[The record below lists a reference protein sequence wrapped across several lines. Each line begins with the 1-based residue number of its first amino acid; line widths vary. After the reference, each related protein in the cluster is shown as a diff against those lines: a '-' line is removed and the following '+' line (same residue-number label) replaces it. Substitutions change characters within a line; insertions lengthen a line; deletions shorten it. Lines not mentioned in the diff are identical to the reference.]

1 MGKIIKKVFII
12 VFFMSISIFFMI
24 NNKVYAG
31 NLTNMTRIYFYSE
44 ITKDVGAGDCI
55 LLENYDQNGTKHY
68 GLIDAGNKRDEN
80 GKVVTSVKNFLK
92 KHGVTKLE
100 FFMITHN
107 HTDHHGDALDVIDNF
122 QIDKIFMNIYD
133 KKFSSNQ
140 EDPSIYEN
148 IIKKAIAKNIKVV
161 GVSYGAI
168 KSTTISPS
176 LTNSFIQS
184 TANAKESNFIEFNNT
199 TTKNISFGSA
209 KIQIFNW
216 ELFDKNGNQIYVRK
230 IGNKWEYKTTKETIS
245 TRETITNENNNSLGL
260 LLTQGNKKAF
270 FAGDINNSEKKAAT
284 STSPERLG
292 DEDRIKNAIGK
303 IDLLKLGHHG
313 NTQSSTQGFIN
324 VLNPKYAVISNE
336 MGRAHKDIT
345 DWLKKAEVNYIYT
358 TQDKYEISA
367 TLTNSKV
374 FFGLGTD
381 QTINKINNEWKYIPK
396 GAKYKNLDT
405 NPDTNPNPNYYDI
418 VYLHKTK
425 DPIEVQSWDEL
436 KTAIINNRNN
446 EARIDDNG
454 KKYYAYE
461 LVVNL
466 RNGGNWTANSKIT
479 IERNQ
484 KVVLTSS
491 ENVTIKR
498 GTKLNNDP
506 LFLVN
511 GNLSLGTDG
520 MKGTITLDGNK
531 SNVTSSATL
540 IKVDLGDLSLY
551 NNVKLC
557 NNFNKATTL
566 TKKLGSVDYY
576 VAFGSAIF
584 ARNGNIYMYGGE
596 ISNNS
601 QKIAY
606 ELELPMQSS
615 RNYYLSTMGAGIY
628 LESASTLNMNGGS
641 IINNKASN
649 NSIVKTNS
657 KYTNL
662 SGDVKQ
668 QCLGVGIYAD
678 RSSEVNLE
686 NGKIQNNKADN
697 NSVIQLTTPTV
708 SGKTTTIRKTD
719 NSIYGV
725 GVYTGLAY
733 LTMGDK
739 FEISGNF
746 ATKGSNI
753 SLQKN
758 TKIQSSAIA
767 SVIGLQGCADGSVWT
782 INGGKISGGIID
794 GGQPNSNLKI
804 SKQGAIGS
812 SGTSSVFTINT
823 GGGLQIGYG
832 SKATINNLTISDCNS
847 SDRGGAIYVTSS
859 NATISKSNITNNHA
873 IHGGG
878 MFIANETSK
887 VNIVDSSFNKN
898 TATTASGGGIYTYGK
913 LTIKGNTV
921 ISGNVAGYAGGGIC
935 INAVGEVIFNGGK
948 IIGNSAGTT
957 GGGVQAN
964 GKITINGGNISGNSA
979 DTLGGGIRYFSDTLI
994 KNGGT
999 ISNNK
1004 VDGKI
1009 SNIYPINKK
1018 IVDDSENQNAD
1029 QEPVNQNTDQEPV
1042 NQNTDQEPVN
1052 QNTDQEP
1059 VNQNTD
1065 QEPVNQ
1071 NTDQEPVNQNT
1082 DQEPVNQNTD
1092 QEPVNQNTDQ
1102 EPVNQNTDQEP
1113 ENQNT
1118 DQEPVNQNT
1127 DQEPVNQNTDQEP
1140 VNQNTD
1146 QEPVNQYTSFNLLDY
1161 KIEGIVPTYY
1171 TGKNVELN
1179 ISITMGNTKLI
1190 KNVHYKLTYYNN
1202 KNIGEATV
1210 RIDGIGDFKG
1220 KIIKTFKI
1228 IRKPNIDENKEY
1240 FITSVYLKGRA
1251 IDAKNGNLKADNS
1264 TVINTLNCS
1273 DSQKFKFIKNN
1284 DESYYIQNMEM
1295 QNSLKEYSAP
1305 KNSTIT
1311 LNVNNVSTNT
1321 KEDLGQK
1328 WYIGQ
1333 NSDNTISFYTSD
1345 GLVIDLTG
1353 DKNNSNIKTNNDNNN
1368 SSQKFNLK
1376 SSSEISSINID
1387 TNKYYYILS
1396 SINTKK
1402 AIDVYGG
1409 RTDNFTNVDIYDLNK
1424 TNAQKF
1430 RFEKNSDGSYTILNK
1445 ASNKA
1450 LDVYANKTANMTN
1463 VDIYTSNKTNAQK
1476 WFILK
1481 NSDGTITF
1489 LGAESGKALDLYAAN
1504 VKNFNNIEIWD
1515 WNQTNAQKWK
1525 LMQE

>member
-31 NLTNMTRIYFYSE
+31 NLTNITRIYFYSE
-44 ITKDVGAGDCI
+44 VTKDVGAGDCI
-55 LLENYDQNGTKHY
+55 LLENYDQNGVKHY

-100 FFMITHN
+100 FFMVTHN

-122 QIDKIFMNIYD
+122 QIDKIFINAYD
-133 KKFSSNQ
+133 KKFSTNQ
-140 EDPSIYEN
+140 EDSTIYEN

-184 TANAKESNFIEFNNT
+184 TANAKESNFIEFNNN

-216 ELFDKNGNQIYVRK
+216 ELFDKNGNQIYVK
-230 IGNKWEYKTTKETIS
+230 KTANKWEYKTEKGSTS

-270 FAGDINNSEKKAAT
+270 FAGDINNNDKKAAT

-345 DWLKKAEVNYIYT
+345 DWLKKDDVNYIYT
-358 TQDKYEISA
+358 TQDKYEVAA
-367 TLTNSKV
+367 TLTNNIV
-374 FFGLGTD
+374 FFGLGTE

-396 GAKYKNLDT
+396 GTKYKNLET
-405 NPDTNPNPNYYDI
+405 NYYDI
-418 VYLHKTK
+418 EYKQKKVNVK
-425 DPIEVQSWDEL
+425 SWDDL
-436 KTAIINNRNN
+436 KTAINNNRNN
-446 EARIDDNG
+446 EVSIDDN
-454 KKYYAYE
+454 KKTYTVYE

-466 RNGGNWTANSKIT
+466 QNGGNWTANSKIN

-498 GTKLNNDP
+498 GSTLNNAP

-531 SNVTSSATL
+531 SNVTASATL
-540 IKVDLGDLSLY
+540 INVDLGDLSLY

-566 TKKLGSVDYY
+566 TKKLGAVDYY

-584 ARNGNIYMYGGE
+584 ARNSNIYMYGGE

-615 RNYYLSTMGAGIY
+615 RNYYLSTMGAGVY
-628 LESASTLNMNGGS
+628 LESASIFNMNGGS
-641 IINNKASN
+641 IINNKAAN
-649 NSIVKTNS
+649 NSVVKTNS

-662 SGDVKQ
+662 TGDVKQ
-668 QCLGVGIYAD
+668 QCLGVGVYAD
-678 RSSEVNLE
+678 RSSEVNLK

-697 NSVIQLTTPTV
+697 NSVIQLITPTV
-708 SGKTTTIRKTD
+708 SGKTTTIKKID
-719 NSIYGV
+719 NSIYGA

-733 LTMGDK
+733 LTMGNN
-739 FEISGNF
+739 FVISGNS

-758 TKIQSSAIA
+758 TKIQSSATACI
-767 SVIGLQGCADGSVWT
+767 IGLQGCADGSVWT
-782 INGGKISGGIID
+782 IDGGTISGGTID
-794 GGQPNSNLKI
+794 GGKPNSYLNTSNK
-804 SKQGAIGS
+804 GAIGS
-812 SGTSSVFTINT
+812 NGTSSIFTINT
-823 GGGLQIGYG
+823 GGGIQIGYG
-832 SKATINNLTISDCNS
+832 SKATINKLTISNCNS
-847 SDRGGAIYVTSS
+847 SDRGGGIYVTSS
-859 NATISKSNITNNHA
+859 TATISNSSIINNHA

-878 MFIANETSK
+878 MFIANDTSK
-887 VNIVDSSFNKN
+887 VNIVDSTFSNN
-898 TATTASGGGIYTYGK
+898 QATASGGGIYTYGK
-913 LTIKGNTV
+913 ITIKSSDKKNTI
-921 ISGNVAGYAGGGIC
+921 ISNNKAKYAGGGIC
-935 INAVGEVIFNGGK
+935 INAVGEVILNSGDITKNFAENTGGGIQANGKLTINGGK
-948 IIGNSAGTT
+948 ISENSAG
-957 GGGVQAN
+957 
-964 GKITINGGNISGNSA
+964 
-979 DTLGGGIRYFSDTLI
+979 TLGGGIRYFSGTLI

-999 ISNNK
+999 ISNNT
-1004 VDGKI
+1004 VNNEI

-1018 IVDDSENQNAD
+1018 IVDDSENQNTE

-1042 NQNTDQEPVN
+1042 NQNTDQQPVNQNTDQESVNQNTDQESGNQNTEQELGN

-1065 QEPVNQ
+1065 QELGNQNTEQELGNQ

-1082 DQEPVNQNTD
+1082 DQESGNQNTE
-1092 QEPVNQNTDQ
+1092 QEPVNQN
-1102 EPVNQNTDQEP
+1102 PNQEP
-1113 ENQNT
+1113 E
-1118 DQEPVNQNT
+1118 
-1127 DQEPVNQNTDQEP
+1127 
-1140 VNQNTD
+1140 
-1146 QEPVNQYTSFNLLDY
+1146 NQYTSFNLLDY

-1179 ISITMGNTKLI
+1179 ISITKENIKLI
-1190 KNVHYKLTYYNN
+1190 KDVNYKLTYNNN
-1202 KNIGEATV
+1202 KDIGEATV
-1210 RIDGIGDFKG
+1210 RIDGIGAFKG
-1220 KIIKTFKI
+1220 RITKTFKI

-1240 FITSVYLKGRA
+1240 FITSVYSKGRA
-1251 IDAKNGNLKADNS
+1251 IDAKNGNLQADNN
-1264 TVINTLNCS
+1264 TVINTLSCS

-1284 DESYYIQNMEM
+1284 DESYYIQN
-1295 QNSLKEYSAP
+1295 
-1305 KNSTIT
+1305 
-1311 LNVNNVSTNT
+1311 NVNNVSTKT

-1353 DKNNSNIKTNNDNNN
+1353 DKNNSNIKTSIVNNN

-1376 SSSEISSINID
+1376 STSEISSINID

-1396 SINTKK
+1396 SINNKK

-1409 RTDNFTNVDIYDLNK
+1409 RTANFTNVDIYDLNR